1 MTEQIAT
8 EKVAWELGQKFKAA
22 RENLGRD
29 YAAVA
34 KDICVSKC
42 YLEAIDE
49 GRLDELPGRTFA
61 IGFIRSYAQSLK
73 MDSEEAIILY
83 KEATTPVEE
92 VEENAIVNAGGA
104 PMTMDKMRGEKTH
117 GFSEDPIAV
126 SSARRAKPRGKLNY
140 SILGGFFAVV
150 ALVAT
155 AGSYIP
161 SGSGS
166 TSGGNNTLGGGA
178 NVPPSA
184 EMAPVSTTPGVAIPS
199 DAAKAESII
208 LTAREDAWIRVV
220 ADDKEL
226 FNGVLR
232 AGESYQPSSFADARF
247 TTSNAGG
254 LTLLAGGEDMGFL
267 GARGDIL
274 IDVVLTD
281 PAFSGK

>member
-1 MTEQIAT
+1 MTEHTDHIA
-8 EKVAWELGQKFKAA
+8 EELGQKFKTA
-22 RENLGRD
+22 RESLGRD

-49 GRLDELPGRTFA
+49 GRLEELPGRTFA
-61 IGFIRSYAQSLK
+61 IGFVRSYAQVLK
-73 MDSEEAIILY
+73 MDSEEAILLY
-83 KEATTPVEE
+83 KKATTPIEDID
-92 VEENAIVNAGGA
+92 ENALVNAGGE
-104 PMTMDKMRGEKTH
+104 PMTMDKMRG
-117 GFSEDPIAV
+117 FSEETIAV
-126 SSARRAKPRGKLNY
+126 ASPARDKPHGKLNY
-140 SILGGFFAVV
+140 SILGGFLAVV

-155 AGSYIP
+155 AGSYVP
-161 SGSGS
+161 SSS
-166 TSGGNNTLGGGA
+166 NPVSGGGNSLSGGGA

-184 EMAPVSTTPGVAIPS
+184 EVMPVSTTP
-199 DAAKAESII
+199 AAAVTNDTTKASNIT

-232 AGESYQPSSFADARF
+232 AGESYRPTNIADARF

-254 LTLLAGGEDMGFL
+254 LTLLAGGEDMGYL

-274 IDVVLTD
+274 IDVALTD